1 MPKLPTASA
10 LFVVALLVLFAAA
23 CSRPEPP
30 PTDQP
35 PEPQADA
42 TQASAPQRGAMTEA
56 IQAPIDKA
64 RGVEDTVLDAAE
76 QQKAEIDAQT
86 GG

>member
-1 MPKLPTASA
+1 MPKLTT
-10 LFVVALLVLFAAA
+10 VCALLLALSAAA
-23 CSRPEPP
+23 CSHPEPP

-35 PEPQADA
+35 PEPKADA
-42 TQASAPQRGAMTEA
+42 TQANASAQPRGALTEA

-64 RGVEDTVLDAAE
+64 KGVEDTVLDAAE

>member
-1 MPKLPTASA
+1 MPKLTTAC
-10 LFVVALLVLFAAA
+10 ALLLALSAAG

-35 PEPQADA
+35 PEPQAAA
-42 TQASAPQRGAMTEA
+42 TPEDASAPRRGALTEA

-64 RGVEDTVLDAAE
+64 KSAEGTVLDAAE
-76 QQKAEIDAQT
+76 QQKADIDAQT

>member
-1 MPKLPTASA
+1 MPKLPTVCA
-10 LFVVALLVLFAAA
+10 LLLVLCTAG

-35 PEPQADA
+35 PEPQAGA
-42 TQASAPQRGAMTEA
+42 TQADAPAL
-56 IQAPIDKA
+56 QAPIDKA
-64 RGVEDTVLDAAE
+64 KGVEDTVLDAAE
-76 QQKAEIDAQT
+76 QQRADIDAQT

>member
-1 MPKLPTASA
+1 MPKLTPACV
-10 LFVVALLVLFAAA
+10 LLLVLSAAG
-23 CSRPEPP
+23 CSHPEPP
-30 PTDQP
+30 PTDKP

-42 TQASAPQRGAMTEA
+42 PAQPRGALTEA

-64 RGVEDTVLDAAE
+64 KAVEGTVLDAAE

>member
-1 MPKLPTASA
+1 MPKLPTACA
-10 LFVVALLVLFAAA
+10 LMLVLCAAA

-35 PEPQADA
+35 PEPKAGATRTDA
-42 TQASAPQRGAMTEA
+42 TAQPRGALTEA

-64 RGVEDTVLDAAE
+64 KGVEDTVLDAAE
-76 QQKAEIDAQT
+76 QQRADIDAQT

>member
-1 MPKLPTASA
+1 MPKLTTACA
-10 LFVVALLVLFAAA
+10 LLLVLSASA

-30 PTDQP
+30 PTDRP
-35 PEPQADA
+35 PEPKADA
-42 TQASAPQRGAMTEA
+42 TQADASAQQRGALTEA

-64 RGVEDTVLDAAE
+64 KGVEDTVLDAAE

-86 GG
+86 DG

>member
-1 MPKLPTASA
+1 MPKLTTAC
-10 LFVVALLVLFAAA
+10 ALLLALSATA

-30 PTDQP
+30 ATDQP

-42 TQASAPQRGAMTEA
+42 AQANAPAQQRGALTEA
-56 IQAPIDKA
+56 IQSPIDKA
-64 RGVEDTVLDAAE
+64 KGVEGTVLDAAE
-76 QQKAEIDAQT
+76 KQKAEIDAQT